1 MRLLSPWFAHEPSQ
15 AISGRQVTLRPPVM
29 EDFDAWAG
37 LRLQSRSFLEPWEPS
52 WDDRDYARASFRN
65 RIRHY
70 RILAEDDTAYSFFL
84 FCKVSGSIVGA
95 ITVSNIRRGV
105 AQMGSLGY
113 WIGEPF
119 QRQGYMT
126 DAIRTLLPFVF
137 GDLGLHRIEAACLPR
152 NAASLRLLRK
162 CGFVE
167 EGLAR
172 SYLKIAGRWED
183 HVLFAAVS
191 QPGLASDSRT

>member
-1 MRLLSPWFAHEPSQ
+1 MRLLSPWFAHETSQ
-15 AISGRQVTLRPPVM
+15 LLVGRQVTLRPPAM
-29 EDFDAWAG
+29 EDFEGWAS
-37 LRLQSRSFLEPWEPS
+37 LRLRSRQFLEPWEPS

-70 RILAEDDTAYSFFL
+70 RMLAEDDTAYSFFL
-84 FCKVSGSIVGA
+84 FCQSSGVLVGA
-95 ITVSNIRRGV
+95 VTMSNIRRGV

-119 QRQGYMT
+119 QRHGYMT
-126 DAIRTLLPFVF
+126 DAILTLLPFAF
-137 GDLGLHRIEAACLPR
+137 GDLALHRVEAACLPR

-162 CGFVE
+162 CGFAE

-172 SYLKIAGRWED
+172 SYLKIAGKWED
-183 HVLFAAVS
+183 HVLFAAISNPDS
-191 QPGLASDSRT
+191 QPNART